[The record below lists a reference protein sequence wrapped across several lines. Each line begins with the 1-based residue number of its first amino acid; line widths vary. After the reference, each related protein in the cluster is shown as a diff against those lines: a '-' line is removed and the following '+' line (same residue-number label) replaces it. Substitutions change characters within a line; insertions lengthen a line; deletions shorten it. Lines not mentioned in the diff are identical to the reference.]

1 VVRRAATIVRVS
13 AATVGFGLRWIARPI
28 VFVLP
33 LALVAQ
39 WCDIEL
45 TWKTAGLTFFCI
57 FWASA
62 VDLFGSPADA
72 ASKPAVAGRRGR
84 TASRWLHWDFED
96 IEPAMLRSLD
106 FTLRA
111 VVFTVPTLV
120 VAWWAD
126 TPLGWKLMAWIVFC
140 AVWDHQ
146 TDRIGKQA
154 ST

>member
-1 VVRRAATIVRVS
+1 MQAA
-13 AATVGFGLRWIARPI
+13 G
-28 VFVLP
+28 
-33 LALVAQ
+33 VAPN
-39 WCDIEL
+39 
-45 TWKTAGLTFFCI
+45 TAPKPGQTQG
-57 FWASA
+57 
-62 VDLFGSPADA
+62 DKPADA
-72 ASKPAVAGRRGR
+72 AAKPAVAGRRGR

-111 VVFTVPTLV
+111 VVFTVPTLL

-126 TPLGWKLMAWIVFC
+126 TPLGWKLMAWIAFC
-140 AVWDHQ
+140 AVWDHW